1 MREWLNNL
9 AFVFLGFALTALL
22 YGHLLIGGIAG
33 FVVCVVA
40 LTVLGWRKRHSLAEE
55 IARLEHKKWIYGVL
69 VLVGNSALVN
79 LEGAIQQSSFPGK
92 SETHMNQIVQF
103 VMNYERACQ
112 EWMQNATIE
121 VEDVAG
127 KTGRTLF
134 NSSIVQRHEPN
145 FVVNTNSVESQI
157 WHQTAARVDWLRDEL
172 AKL

>member
-1 MREWLNNL
+1 
-9 AFVFLGFALTALL
+9 
-22 YGHLLIGGIAG
+22 
-33 FVVCVVA
+33 
-40 LTVLGWRKRHSLAEE
+40 
-55 IARLEHKKWIYGVL
+55 
-69 VLVGNSALVN
+69 
-79 LEGAIQQSSFPGK
+79 
-92 SETHMNQIVQF
+92 MNQIVQF